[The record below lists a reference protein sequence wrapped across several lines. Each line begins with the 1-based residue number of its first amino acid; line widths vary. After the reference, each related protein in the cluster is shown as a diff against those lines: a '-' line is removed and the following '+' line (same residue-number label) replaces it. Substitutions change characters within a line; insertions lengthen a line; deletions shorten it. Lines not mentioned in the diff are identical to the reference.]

1 MLLACD
7 IIIYD
12 VTSMPSQTEEASWAM
27 QGKLSISL
35 KRMVNCAMLLALH
48 DHLDD
53 YSTPK
58 VFVCVSTVLTWAK
71 SKVLDPVSTPL

>member
-1 MLLACD
+1 MACD

-12 VTSMPSQTEEASWAM
+12 VTSIQSQTEEASWAM
-27 QGKLSISL
+27 QGGLSNYVIEISSD
-35 KRMVNCAMLLALH
+35 CGMLLALH

-71 SKVLDPVSTPL
+71 SKVLDPVSRLG